1 MAFAPRRRRR
11 RRSRLI
17 LVGLALSLV
26 ALFVNAGYSSS
37 SKSPSKQLARL
48 AYVDQ
53 VRAHVERST
62 LQGADVVLVRSDATK
77 LGRNGIRRK
86 MDRVLGDT
94 ALELRQVR
102 RIEPPPELRT
112 DHSLLLSTM
121 VLRAR
126 AASAMSKTLGDALAG
141 GPAEGAVDALV
152 EAGQEM
158 AAADQTY
165 RTFADLIGRAVGTAR
180 LLPESKWVEQ
190 PAEWD
195 HSAMTAFVAA
205 LRASTISTPVHD
217 LGILT
222 FTTEPRSVGS
232 ELGSAVLPLLK
243 ALRVEVVV
251 ANLGNA
257 KEARV
262 PVVVTVTGP
271 AGELDTAR
279 EFVDLEPGQRRAVAV
294 GGLRPVPG
302 GPSILKVVVGPVE
315 GEAAVAD
322 NERSMSLV
330 LRG

>member
-17 LVGLALSLV
+17 LVGLVLSLA

-37 SKSPSKQLARL
+37 SKSPSKRLARL

-53 VRAHVERST
+53 VRSHVERST
-62 LQGADVVLVRSDATK
+62 LQGADVALVRSDAIE

-86 MDRVLGDT
+86 MDRVLREA
-94 ALELRQVR
+94 ALQLRAVR
-102 RIEPPPELRT
+102 RLDPPPELRT
-112 DHSLLLSTM
+112 NHSLLLSTM

-126 AASAMSKTLGDALAG
+126 AASAVSKALGDALAA
-141 GPAEGAVDALV
+141 GPAEGVVDALV
-152 EAGQEM
+152 EAGQKM

-165 RTFADLIGRAVGTAR
+165 RTFVELVGRQGGTSR
-180 LLPESKWVEQ
+180 VLPESKWVEE

-195 HSAMTAFVAA
+195 DSAMTAFVAA
-205 LRASTISTPVHD
+205 LRASTISTPVND
-217 LGILT
+217 IGILT

-232 ELGSAVLPLLK
+232 EFGSAVLPLVK
-243 ALRVEVVV
+243 TLRVEVVV

-257 KEARV
+257 EEARV

-271 AGELDTAR
+271 AGEVDTAR
-279 EFVDLEPGQRRAVAV
+279 DFVDLEPGQRRAVAL